1 MQVSAGTLRHGRH
14 RCAWSWSYKY
24 LLATQDEGMLG
35 LNSDPLLKAVH
46 ALNCWTI
53 SEVFLSHLYKNKTK
67 TWIWGLNSSCQAD
80 TQALYSRGHLAG
92 PVSAMNIHYSIH
104 FRWPHV
110 LFIPSCQVG
119 WSLFTQQ
126 GGKYYANTCTT
137 FVGVII
143 VSKRGR
149 QQLNCQPLVM

>member
-80 TQALYSRGHLAG
+80 TQALYSRGPPCWPSVSNEYTLLYTFQVTSCSIYPFMPSRLELVYAAG
-92 PVSAMNIHYSIH
+92 WKVLRKYLHY
-104 FRWPHV
+104 
-110 LFIPSCQVG
+110 LC
-119 WSLFTQQ
+119 WSYNCVQK
-126 GGKYYANTCTT
+126 GAATT
-137 FVGVII
+137 
-143 VSKRGR
+143 
-149 QQLNCQPLVM
+149 